1 MKKLTAALLISALS
15 ASPALACSFQKN
27 ADHMMPSQSA
37 SMIPEQ
43 TQEAMS
49 TFDPA
54 AKTGIR
60 RVQRSDRSQAAAAA
74 AAAENT
80 RRRIVGFHDPSL
92 TTEAA
97 RQMYRPL

>member
-54 AKTGIR
+54 AKPAFEESSEAT
-60 RVQRSDRSQAAAAA
+60 
-74 AAAENT
+74 
-80 RRRIVGFHDPSL
+80 DPKL
-92 TTEAA
+92 
-97 RQMYRPL
+97 PLPLPLPKTPVEE